1 MMVDLFNFNELQNE
15 GQHFVVLNVGVRDIL
30 GIMRAM
36 LTLFKLLTNFTCT
49 I

>member
-15 GQHFVVLNVGVRDIL
+15 DQHFVDLNVGVCDVL

-36 LTLFKLLTNFTCT
+36 LTLFKFLTNFTCT
-49 I
+49 